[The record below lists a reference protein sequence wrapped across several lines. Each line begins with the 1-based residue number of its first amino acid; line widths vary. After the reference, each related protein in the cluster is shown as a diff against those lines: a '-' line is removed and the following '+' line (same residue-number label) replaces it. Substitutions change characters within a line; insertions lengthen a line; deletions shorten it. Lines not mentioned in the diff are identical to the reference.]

1 MPIRKFVAH
10 TDTAQVSK
18 CLVELQNF
26 EHSID
31 PRMPTGEDIVDA
43 YIPDMLQRCK
53 DCLGTILVAE
63 VDGLVI
69 GYITVLARV
78 SSDEIGAGDFE
89 FGLVTD
95 VVVLQEYRGKGYGKQ
110 LLEAA
115 ELYARA
121 NGVKWL
127 RIGALAANQSAS
139 AMYSSLGYSGLYV
152 ELEKDLTK

>member
-10 TDTAQVSK
+10 TDTAQVGK
-18 CLVELQNF
+18 CLIELQNF
-26 EHSID
+26 EHNID
-31 PRMPTGEDIVDA
+31 PRMPTGEQIVDV

-63 VDGLVI
+63 VDGLVV
-69 GYITVLARV
+69 GYVTVLAQV

-95 VVVLQEYRGKGYGKQ
+95 VVVLQECRGKGYGKQ

-127 RIGALAANQSAS
+127 RIGALAANQTAS
-139 AMYSSLGYSGLYV
+139 SMYSSLGYSGLYV
-152 ELEKDLTK
+152 ELEKDLTR

>member
-10 TDTAQVSK
+10 ADTAQVGK
-18 CLVELQNF
+18 CLIELQNF
-26 EHSID
+26 EHNID
-31 PRMPTGEDIVDA
+31 PRMPTGEQIVDA

-69 GYITVLARV
+69 GYVTVLARV

-110 LLEAA
+110 LLESA

-127 RIGALAANQSAS
+127 RIGALAANQPAS
-139 AMYSSLGYSGLYV
+139 SMYSSLGYSGLYV

>member
-53 DCLGTILVAE
+53 DCLGTILVEE

-69 GYITVLARV
+69 GYITILARV

-152 ELEKDLTK
+152 ELEKDISK